1 MPEKEKF
8 QRTKPHLNIGTI
20 GHVDHGKTTLTAA
33 ILKVLNMKGFHAPT
47 KSVDEIDSAPE
58 EKARGLTIN
67 ISHLE
72 YETEKRHYAHID
84 CPGHADY
91 IKNMITGAAQMD
103 GAILV
108 VSAVDG
114 PMPQT
119 REHILLA
126 RQVGVPA
133 LVVFLNKCDAVDD
146 PEIINLVESE
156 VRELLKNMS
165 FPVTKFP

>member
-1 MPEKEKF
+1 M
-8 QRTKPHLNIGTI
+8 TI
-20 GHVDHGKTTLTAA
+20 AVSHV
-33 ILKVLNMKGFHAPT
+33 
-47 KSVDEIDSAPE
+47 
-58 EKARGLTIN
+58 
-67 ISHLE
+67 E

-84 CPGHADY
+84 CPGHADF

-108 VSAVDG
+108 VSAADG

-133 LVVFLNKCDAVDD
+133 LVVFLNKIDLVDD
-146 PEIINLVESE
+146 PELLELVEME
-156 VRELLKNMS
+156 LRELLTHYD
-165 FPVTKFP
+165 FPGDEIPIIRGAVEAGLRQPEGSGRQRSASPTCWTPSTATFPSRSAKSTSRS